1 VEPSDMT
8 EIDLDIR
15 SYLYLRNVWE
25 GTIIGGGNRDFPH
38 HACGD
43 LGARLAGNKCSSD
56 RG

>member
-1 VEPSDMT
+1 MT